1 MSENIVNSR
10 KLTGSE
16 GEDRAAAVL
25 KKEGYKILSRNFKS
39 RFGEIDIIA
48 EDKDFLV
55 FIEVKR
61 RTGQSF
67 GTSLEAIDARK
78 KLHIIRSAQMYLKAN
93 HCLDRRIRFDVV
105 GIDGDSVKVI
115 KHAFGDD
122 R

>member
-1 MSENIVNSR
+1 MSGNTVDNR

-25 KKEGYKILSRNFKS
+25 KKQGYKILLRNFRS

-48 EDKDFLV
+48 EEDDFLV
-55 FIEVKR
+55 FVEVKR
-61 RTGQSF
+61 RSGRNF
-67 GTSLEAIDARK
+67 GTSLEAINPRK
-78 KLHIIRSAQMYLKAN
+78 KLHIIRSAEIYLKAN
-93 HCLDRRIRFDVV
+93 HWLGRRIRFDVV
-105 GIDGDSVKVI
+105 GIDGDNVKVI